1 MIGTVGGDQ
10 PPDKSKYTIHWAK
23 YAYYLKML
31 GFCWSF
37 VPELQTPN
45 SKLQL
50 GTGPNVNPVICSIQI

>member
-1 MIGTVGGDQ
+1 
-10 PPDKSKYTIHWAK
+10 
-23 YAYYLKML
+23 L